1 MADSRR
7 MLLCESP
14 TVTATH
20 RRILT
25 LAFLGWTF
33 DFYDLILYTFLTR
46 AISDD
51 LGLSRMGHARALGL
65 SFAATAV
72 GGVASGLLADRYGRR
87 TLVSWTILL
96 YSFGSLLSG
105 LAWSEGFLL
114 VARAITGLGVGG
126 EWAAGHALV
135 AETFPPARR
144 GRAGALLQTGAP
156 VGVGLATL
164 VGTLV
169 APQIGWR
176 ACLIGSSATALLAF
190 LARRGMPE
198 SDLWQRGG
206 TPAFGRGLGRLIGG
220 DLARRFWLAFGL
232 TAANGAAYWLTY
244 SWLPEY
250 LRSRGLTLAASG
262 RYYAVILAGE
272 IVGYLS
278 FGWFSDR
285 LGRRPAFSLFALTM
299 ATGLLPLTVLWERF
313 SGRPLLIFGAMLLVG
328 LGTGTWSNFGP
339 MLAELFPTALRNAA
353 MGSVLNLARGVQF
366 LAPVLIALL
375 EPRFGLAAGIGL
387 AALFS
392 TLAALWVWTLPETRG
407 RSLVTEAV

>member
-1 MADSRR
+1 

-14 TVTATH
+14 RITAVH
-20 RRILT
+20 RRILV

-46 AISDD
+46 GISAD
-51 LGLSRMGHARALGL
+51 LGLTRMGHGYALGL

-72 GGVASGLLADRYGRR
+72 GGVASGLLADRFGRR

-96 YSFGSLLSG
+96 YSLGSLLSG
-105 LAWSEGFLL
+105 LATSEAMLL

-135 AETFPPARR
+135 AETFPPDRR

-156 VGVGLATL
+156 VGVALATI

-169 APQIGWR
+169 APAVGWR

-190 LARRGMPE
+190 VARRHMPE
-198 SDLWQRGG
+198 SDLWLHGG
-206 TPAFGRGLGRLIGG
+206 TRRFGDGIADLVVGR
-220 DLARRFWLAFGL
+220 LARRFWLGFVL
-232 TAANGAAYWLTY
+232 TALNISAYWFTY

-250 LRSRGLTLAASG
+250 LRQRGLTLAASG
-262 RYYAVILAGE
+262 GYYAVMIGGELAGY
-272 IVGYLS
+272 VS

-285 LGRRPAFSLFALTM
+285 IGRRPAFSLFAFTM
-299 ATGLLPLTVLWERF
+299 ALGLVPLTVLWERF
-313 SGRPLLIFGAMLLVG
+313 AHMPALILGSILLVG

-339 MLAELFPTALRNAA
+339 MLAELFPTHLRNAA
-353 MGSVLNLARGVQF
+353 MGSILNLARGMQF
-366 LAPVLIALL
+366 VAPLLIAWL
-375 EPRFGLAAGIGL
+375 EPRYGLAGGIGL
-387 AALFS
+387 AAIFS
-392 TLAALWVWTLPETRG
+392 VAAAGWIWTLPETKG
-407 RSLVTEAV
+407 AKLSH